1 MPRAE
6 LKPNPENATPEELR
20 VAMEAA
26 PHKRSYVR
34 LATVRAL
41 LLGYTRAQVCQ
52 IHDRSDRM
60 VRLWIE
66 CFNRGGIDALITRAR
81 PGRPRKVKLERV
93 RDLLL
98 PVLENPA
105 QAGQVHWTGV
115 KIHGYLKEQLSLELG
130 YRTAVRWL
138 HELNFHLRVPQPWPE
153 RQNEEERKKFQ
164 EELRALCAD
173 PQVELWFGDESG
185 FEGDPRPRRRWVQPG
200 KPRTVPYLGDHIRQN
215 VIGAVA
221 PQSGA
226 LFSLIVDGVDTDVF
240 QFFLDEMAKAVP
252 KEGRR
257 AASVHSGQRV
267 VAQSGAAPVASFRAE
282 VLAGVF
288 ARLQP
293 NRAVVAAGEGGLVLG
308 LHRPH
313 FPRVDRATLRRPQ
326 KLHRPAG
333 QNRFG
338 LHHSEMIFGNHSRV
352 QPVQSS

>member
-1 MPRAE
+1 
-6 LKPNPENATPEELR
+6 
-20 VAMEAA
+20 MEAA
-26 PHKRSYVR
+26 PNKRSYIR
-34 LATVRAL
+34 LNAIRSL
-41 LLGYTRAQVCQ
+41 LLGISRATVCQ
-52 IHDRSDRM
+52 QFCRTERM

-66 CFNRGGIDALITRAR
+66 LFNRGGIDALITRAR

-93 RDLLL
+93 RDLLV

-105 QAGQVHWTGV
+105 AAGQVHWTGV

-164 EELRALCAD
+164 EELRVLCAD
-173 PQVELWFGDESG
+173 PRVELWFGDESG

-200 KPRTVPYLGDHIRQN
+200 KPRTVPYLGDHLRQN

-252 KEGRR
+252 KKEGVRQVFILDN
-257 AASVHSGQRV
+257 ASWHKATRLCWHHFEPKFLPGYSPDFNPIERLWLRV
-267 VAQSGAAPVASFRAE
+267 KADWFWDY
-282 VLAGVF
+282 F
-288 ARLQP
+288 ARTSEELTERLCTALKSFIDQP
-293 NRAVVAAGEGGLVLG
+293 DKTASACAIR
-308 LHRPH
+308 
-313 FPRVDRATLRRPQ
+313 
-326 KLHRPAG
+326 K
-333 QNRFG
+333 
-338 LHHSEMIFGNHSRV
+338 
-352 QPVQSS
+352 